1 MSDILDGNAVPEV
14 AVPPVVQAAQA
25 PAPTPQVQPTA
36 QPVAATQDQASLIGD
51 SPLETSINIFAANT
65 GVTADRFLASVE
77 QAMKYDDVNLIDKT
91 SLTQG
96 LNPAQA
102 AQAEALANAMYQ
114 NAQQER
120 AAVKQTAHQMAGG
133 EEQWNSAIQA
143 FNTHAPKH
151 IKAAVLAMEQSGAI
165 KEAVEFIVSQVQ
177 SYGVVNSTQGNLVAP
192 SGGAANTS
200 AAMSAADFQKA
211 VGALHLKAGNALH
224 APRSEHALELQQ
236 LQQRRE
242 LGKRQGI

>member
-1 MSDILDGNAVPEV
+1 MSDILDGAVVPEV
-14 AVPPVVQAAQA
+14 PVAQPVVQAQAQPQVQPNA
-25 PAPTPQVQPTA
+25 TPVTPQVQP
-36 QPVAATQDQASLIGD
+36 QDNPSLIGD

-177 SYGVVNSTQGNLVAP
+177 SYGVVNSTQGNLVVP